1 MSKTLGQNDIDALF
15 TKMQAS
21 RTAGGAHPA
30 KKIVPFDLRRSSQLT
45 TDQIA
50 ALTTLHESFARR
62 ISNSLGAHLRVGFE
76 MTLVS
81 VEQLTFREFSGR
93 VPDLSYLGL
102 MHVMPIDAHAV
113 VQIDIALAFP
123 MIDVVL
129 GGSGSLTMDA
139 RDLTEIE
146 EQILDSVFRLIMQDM
161 HQTWAPVMDL
171 DFQFEQ
177 RQRNV
182 QMQSS
187 MLPGE
192 KVLCLTFE
200 AHLLETSGAFT
211 IVFPAVVANTLLR
224 RLSARWSHSERLPSR
239 NMRRRLHDLILDG
252 RFLLDLSLPGRK
264 FSVRQLINMMPGEVV
279 VLDHRVSE
287 PVHLNVAGK
296 PMFLAQPARA
306 GSNRAARV
314 VKRVPLFPLGTKRPE

>member
-1 MSKTLGQNDIDALF
+1 MSKTLDQTEIDALF
-15 TKMQAS
+15 SKLQAS
-21 RTAGGAHPA
+21 RGAGGAHPA

-81 VEQLTFREFSGR
+81 VEQLTFRKFSAR
-93 VPDLSYLGL
+93 VPDLSYFGL

-129 GGSGSLTMDA
+129 GGSGSLTMGA

-182 QMQSS
+182 QMQSA

-192 KVLCLTFE
+192 KVLCLSFE

-239 NMRRRLHDLILDG
+239 NMRRRGQGNEAFRRSRRGPPLLFAIL
-252 RFLLDLSLPGRK
+252 PNE
-264 FSVRQLINMMPGEVV
+264 I
-279 VLDHRVSE
+279 
-287 PVHLNVAGK
+287 AI
-296 PMFLAQPARA
+296 A
-306 GSNRAARV
+306 
-314 VKRVPLFPLGTKRPE
+314 